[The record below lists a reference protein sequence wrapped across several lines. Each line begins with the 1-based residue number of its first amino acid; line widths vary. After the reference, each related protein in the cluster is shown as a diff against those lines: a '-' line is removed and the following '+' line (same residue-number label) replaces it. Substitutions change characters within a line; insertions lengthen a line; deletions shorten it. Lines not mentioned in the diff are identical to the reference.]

1 MSTAGSTVRLRL
13 ESRPQ
18 TLTIVRGML
27 GGVAELL
34 SIDPELLDD
43 LKTSV
48 SEACNNVV
56 LHAYGGEP
64 GPMEVGLFVDEE
76 SFSVS
81 VVDHG
86 VGMSAPPA
94 AGDISQGI
102 GLSVIRALASDVR
115 FTSAPGQGTEVHM
128 DFAVRRD
135 GRKLFAVPPPASV
148 DADLTPA
155 GSEDGEVVVSLS
167 PVTLLPGVLGRLAR
181 TLAATAHFSLDRF
194 SDVYLVTD
202 TLAAHAASAAS
213 GERIEA
219 RLAAADRRL
228 ELIVGPF
235 RQGTGSRLDVRT
247 PDQPASPLVLL
258 SDQVDVRELG
268 DTELLHVVVID
279 HRR

>member
-1 MSTAGSTVRLRL
+1 VRLRL

-27 GGVAELL
+27 GGVAEPL

-56 LHAYGGEP
+56 LHAYGGEA
-64 GPMEVGLFVDEE
+64 GPMEVGLFVGEDR
-76 SFSVS
+76 FSVT
-81 VVDHG
+81 VADRG
-86 VGMSAPPA
+86 VGMPVPPP

-102 GLSVIRALASDVR
+102 GLSVIRALTQDVR
-115 FTSAPGQGTEVHM
+115 FSSAPGGGTEVEM

-135 GRKLFAVPPPASV
+135 GRKLFKAPPPATA
-148 DADLTPA
+148 DAELPA
-155 GSEDGEVVVSLS
+155 TVNGEVVVSLS

-202 TLAAHAASAAS
+202 TLAAHAASAADAQ
-213 GERIEA
+213 RIEVHLTA
-219 RLAAADRRL
+219 QDRRL

-235 RQGTGSRLDVRT
+235 RKGTGSRLDVRSSEH
-247 PDQPASPLVLL
+247 PASPLVLL
-258 SDQVDVRELG
+258 SDEVSVREAG
-268 DTELLHVVVID
+268 DAELLQVVVID

>member
-1 MSTAGSTVRLRL
+1 MAEGSTVRLRL
-13 ESRPQ
+13 QSRPQ

-56 LHAYGGEP
+56 LHAYGGDA
-64 GPMEVGLFVDEE
+64 GPMEVGLFVTDDQ
-76 SFSVS
+76 FSVR
-81 VVDHG
+81 VADRG
-86 VGMSAPPA
+86 VGMPAPPP
-94 AGDISQGI
+94 AGDVSQGI
-102 GLSVIRALASDVR
+102 GLSVIRALTEDVQ
-115 FTSAPGQGTEVHM
+115 FSSAPGGGTEVRM
-128 DFAVRRD
+128 DFSVRRD
-135 GRKLFAVPPPASV
+135 GRRLFEAPPPASL
-148 DADLTPA
+148 DAEMTPA
-155 GSEDGEVVVSLS
+155 ADGEAEVIVSLS

-202 TLAAHAASAAS
+202 TLAAHAASAAE
-213 GERIEA
+213 GTRIEA

-228 ELIVGPF
+228 ELVVGPF
-235 RQGTGSRLDVRT
+235 RKGTGSRLDVQAT
-247 PDQPASPLVLL
+247 DHPASPLVLL
-258 SDQVDVRELG
+258 SDQVAVQESG
-268 DTELLHVVVID
+268 DAELLRVVVID

>member
-1 MSTAGSTVRLRL
+1 MAEGSTVRLRL

-64 GPMEVGLFVDEE
+64 GPMEVGLFVTDER
-76 SFSVS
+76 FSVR
-81 VVDHG
+81 VIDKG
-86 VGMSAPPA
+86 VGMPAPAP
-94 AGDISQGI
+94 AGDVSQGI
-102 GLSVIRALASDVR
+102 GLSVIRALTEDVQ
-115 FTSAPGQGTEVHM
+115 FSSAPGGGTEVRM
-128 DFAVRRD
+128 DFSVRRD
-135 GRKLFAVPPPASV
+135 GRKLFEAPPAATS
-148 DADLTPA
+148 DADMTPSGDA
-155 GSEDGEVVVSLS
+155 DGEVIVSLS

-202 TLAAHAASAAS
+202 TLAAHASTAAE

-219 RLAAADRRL
+219 RLTAEDRRL
-228 ELIVGPF
+228 ELVVGPF
-235 RQGTGSRLDVRT
+235 RKGTGSRLDT
-247 PDQPASPLVLL
+247 QAADHPASPLVLL
-258 SDQVDVRELG
+258 SDQVAVQEAG
-268 DTELLHVVVID
+268 DAELLRVVVID